1 MESVRAYPAR
11 PLSAPHHSAS
21 SPLPLPPPPPSPS
34 YSLFLSSLSLFPFY
48 HMDDISFS
56 LCIADAP
63 RTSRTLP
70 VLSLYFPCTHNS
82 YTAAAATALT
92 PCPAMG
98 TLGISRGDTHQGAA
112 VCGDDVA
119 H

>member
-11 PLSAPHHSAS
+11 PLSAPCHSTS

-48 HMDDISFS
+48 HMDDLTFS

-63 RTSRTLP
+63 HTSRTLP

-82 YTAAAATALT
+82 YTTAAAALT
-92 PCPAMG
+92 PRPAAG
-98 TLGISRGDTHQGAA
+98 TLGISRGDTRQGAA
-112 VCGDDVA
+112 VCGDD
-119 H
+119 

>member
-1 MESVRAYPAR
+1 MESVSAYPAR
-11 PLSAPHHSAS
+11 PPSAPPLSAS

-82 YTAAAATALT
+82 YTAAVLT
-92 PCPAMG
+92 PCPAAG
-98 TLGISRGDTHQGAA
+98 TLRISRRDTRQGAA

-119 H
+119 HPT